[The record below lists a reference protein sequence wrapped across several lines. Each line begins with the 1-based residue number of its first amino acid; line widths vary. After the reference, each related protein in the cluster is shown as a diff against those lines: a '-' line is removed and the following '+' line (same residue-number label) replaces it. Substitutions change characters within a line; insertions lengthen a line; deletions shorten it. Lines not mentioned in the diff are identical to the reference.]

1 MTQIANITVK
11 NGLNTDQVFT
21 AYQPQAGSDPA
32 VWYAKIGET
41 RDKWTRLTALTTR
54 SSRTATKQRIN
65 ITIPYYDA
73 LGVKI
78 GSIPASFEITVPD
91 NTPAS
96 VIADAQAY
104 SSNILN
110 STVVKD
116 MILTG
121 SAAI

>member
-1 MTQIANITVK
+1 MTQIADISVK
-11 NGLNTDQVFT
+11 NGTNTDQVFT

-32 VWYAKIGET
+32 VWYAKVGET

-65 ITIPYYDA
+65 ITLPYYDA
-73 LGVKI
+73 LGVQL
-78 GSIPASFEITVPD
+78 GSIPASFEMTVPD
-91 NTPAS
+91 NCPES
-96 VIADAQAY
+96 VIANAQAY
-104 SSNILN
+104 CANILD
-110 STVVKD
+110 SALVKD